1 MTDNLRSV
9 VMQAIGQ
16 ASMCWEFPERAGV
29 FQSDQAIKVAE
40 KLIEEINSV
49 LKPVTGGSNADG
61 TPKMPMSYNEE
72 GYMTLQNENRK
83 LNLVRCSRCGEFHA
97 TDKGCNVRS
106 GHIAPV
112 VRSNA
117 TQTTKYFWNCE
128 CERDYI
134 HPRNTGFCDK
144 CKTRRE
150 YQPNSR
156 IDEVVKIM
164 IAKG

>member
-1 MTDNLRSV
+1 MNEQLIKDVLRWIITTKNTEMLDESDIDMV
-9 VMQAIGQ
+9 YKDYVNEK
-16 ASMCWEFPERAGV
+16 ASMCDSE
-29 FQSDQAIKVAE
+29 
-40 KLIEEINSV
+40 
-49 LKPVTGGSNADG
+49 
-61 TPKMPMSYNEE
+61 
-72 GYMTLQNENRK
+72 
-83 LNLVRCSRCGEFHA
+83 
-97 TDKGCNVRS
+97 
-106 GHIAPV
+106 HIAPV

-117 TQTTKYFWNCE
+117 TETTKYFWNCE

>member
-1 MTDNLRSV
+1 MRCRHKKNEDCGLLSFERPDF
-9 VMQAIGQ
+9 
-16 ASMCWEFPERAGV
+16 CDELCEEFVPADLPE
-29 FQSDQAIKVAE
+29 AE
-40 KLIEEINSV
+40 PSAERIS
-49 LKPVTGGSNADG
+49 
-61 TPKMPMSYNEE
+61 
-72 GYMTLQNENRK
+72 
-83 LNLVRCSRCGEFHA
+83 
-97 TDKGCNVRS
+97 
-106 GHIAPV
+106 PV

>member
-1 MTDNLRSV
+1 M
-9 VMQAIGQ
+9 
-16 ASMCWEFPERAGV
+16 
-29 FQSDQAIKVAE
+29 
-40 KLIEEINSV
+40 KL
-49 LKPVTGGSNADG
+49 DC
-61 TPKMPMSYNEE
+61 
-72 GYMTLQNENRK
+72 
-83 LNLVRCSRCGEFHA
+83 VRCNKCGKIHSVE
-97 TDKGCNVRS
+97 KGCDLPEAEASAERIS
-106 GHIAPV
+106 SV

-156 IDEVVKIM
+156 IDEVVKMM

>member
-1 MTDNLRSV
+1 M
-9 VMQAIGQ
+9 
-16 ASMCWEFPERAGV
+16 
-29 FQSDQAIKVAE
+29 
-40 KLIEEINSV
+40 KL
-49 LKPVTGGSNADG
+49 DC
-61 TPKMPMSYNEE
+61 
-72 GYMTLQNENRK
+72 
-83 LNLVRCSRCGEFHA
+83 VRCNKCGKIHSVE
-97 TDKGCNVRS
+97 KGCDLPEAEASAERIS
-106 GHIAPV
+106 PV

>member
-1 MTDNLRSV
+1 M
-9 VMQAIGQ
+9 
-16 ASMCWEFPERAGV
+16 
-29 FQSDQAIKVAE
+29 
-40 KLIEEINSV
+40 KL
-49 LKPVTGGSNADG
+49 DC
-61 TPKMPMSYNEE
+61 
-72 GYMTLQNENRK
+72 
-83 LNLVRCSRCGEFHA
+83 VRCNKCGKVHSVE
-97 TDKGCNVRS
+97 KGCDLPEAEASAERIS
-106 GHIAPV
+106 SV

-117 TQTTKYFWNCE
+117 TETTKYFWNCE